1 VLPTTNKGTQVRPE
15 AFNPGVEMNV
25 LNSSKAG
32 FAIKTLFAGLL
43 MLGLVACPEAP
54 ADLTPETF
62 VVPPVTGAA
71 LGVDVSSAAFTVTGI
86 TAPVPISV
94 IGGKYQIDSAAF
106 TSTSGTV
113 SAGQTVK
120 VSVFSSNGFGT
131 TKTASIT
138 VGGITAQFSVTT
150 LAADTTPDAFSFAA
164 VTGAALSTVS
174 VSAPITVAGV
184 NTDAP
189 IQVTGGEYSID
200 STTNFVS
207 TAGTVKNAQ
216 VVRVRA
222 TSSNAFN
229 TPVNVVLTIGG
240 VTGTFTITTLAE
252 DITPDPFSFTPVT
265 GAEPNANGN
274 SNTVTIAGINSSAA
288 VTITGGQYS
297 INGAALTNQA
307 ATITNGQTISVTG
320 TASSSFSTTTEVNLS
335 IGGVSTK
342 FTITTRAED
351 QTPDAFSF
359 PNVTNVS
366 LGADTFSQ
374 KITVTGFETAPISVS
389 AGGFYFINNDILP
402 SSATT
407 IKSGDTVLVGTV
419 APSSPATS
427 KQVTLTIGTV
437 STTWTVTTKNS
448 ITVSATEAFPID
460 IANGSGT
467 TDTGAQYGAAS
478 IVHFEVPNYPGL
490 VLAKAALQVK
500 ITHQQRNDLEI
511 VLVPPVGPFTTPQG
525 NSSTI
530 YFAIPQQAA
539 SNNMDATFDDDAP
552 NAFIASCSAATTANS
567 CTGLIKPFNLFS
579 NLDIYNQIPTG
590 QWQVRV
596 RDGYSQASGGKIV
609 SMSLQLTFKPSQ
621 K

>member
-1 VLPTTNKGTQVRPE
+1 MKLLR
-15 AFNPGVEMNV
+15 
-25 LNSSKAG
+25 SSMAG
-32 FAIKTLFAGLL
+32 FASKTIFAAFL
-43 MLGLVACPEAP
+43 MVGLVACPPAP
-54 ADLTPETF
+54 ADLTPDTF

-71 LGVDVSSAAFTVTGI
+71 LGVDVSSAAFTVSGI
-86 TAPVPISV
+86 TAPAPISV
-94 IGGKYQIDSAAF
+94 IGGKYQIDSAPF

-150 LAADTTPDAFSFAA
+150 LAVDTTPDAFSFTPVTDSNPAA
-164 VTGAALSTVS
+164 PNKSNSITITGINS
-174 VSAPITVAGV
+174 SAPVSIVGGLYAIDGGAFTSAAGTIG
-184 NTDAP
+184 NGQN
-189 IQVTGGEYSID
+189 IQVLQPAIAKFLTSDE
-200 STTNFVS
+200 TT
-207 TAGTVKNAQ
+207 
-216 VVRVRA
+216 
-222 TSSNAFN
+222 
-229 TPVNVVLTIGG
+229 LTIGG
-240 VTGTFTITTLAE
+240 VSGKFVVTTRAA
-252 DITPDPFSFTPVT
+252 DQTPDAFSFTPVT
-265 GAEPNANGN
+265 NAEPNAVIA
-274 SNTVTIAGINSSAA
+274 SAAVTITGIDSSAA

-320 TASSSFSTTTEVNLS
+320 AASSSFLTATNTVLT
-335 IGGVSTK
+335 IGGVSAT

-359 PNVTNVS
+359 TDAPNAPKNTQIDSNI
-366 LGADTFSQ
+366 LT
-374 KITVTGFETAPISVS
+374 INGFETAPISIT
-389 AGGFYFINNDILP
+389 GGFYRINNSGNFSNLP
-402 SSATT
+402 GT
-407 IKSGDTVLVGTV
+407 IKNGDTLYLSIIS
-419 APSSPATS
+419 PNSPATTQ
-427 KQVTLTIGTV
+427 KVIVTIGTV
-437 STTWTVTTKNS
+437 STTWTVTTNNLLT
-448 ITVSATEAFPID
+448 ISATEAFPID

-467 TDTGAQYGAAS
+467 LDAIYGAAS
-478 IVHFEVPNYPGL
+478 IVHFVVPDYPGL

-500 ITHQQRNDLEI
+500 ITHPQRNDLEI

-530 YFAIPQQAA
+530 YFASPAQAA
-539 SNNMDATFDDDAP
+539 SNNMDATFDDDAT

-590 QWQVRV
+590 SWQVRV

-609 SMSLQLTFKPSQ
+609 SMSLQLTFKPAP